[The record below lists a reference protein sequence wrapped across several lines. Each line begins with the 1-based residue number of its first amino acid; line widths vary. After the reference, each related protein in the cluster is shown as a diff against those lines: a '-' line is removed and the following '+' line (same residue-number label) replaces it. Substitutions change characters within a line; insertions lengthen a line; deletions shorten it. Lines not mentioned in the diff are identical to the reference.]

1 MYVYILAI
9 HTHTRTHTDI
19 YIYIYTVY
27 MYMIVRALAEIFSAA
42 TRLGGSVRDVTFRF
56 GIGGVRGGRGF

>member
-1 MYVYILAI
+1 
-9 HTHTRTHTDI
+9 
-19 YIYIYTVY
+19 

-56 GIGGVRGGRGF
+56 GIGGLGVGEGFRWVAASIPRAALLIHSHVL